1 MRTLLSRP
9 TGDVLVIL
17 FAATICLTV
26 LIAGTSLVVVRL
38 AQPDRDLTASIGALS
53 DVVNT
58 MLGLTAGFVAGR
70 TEVTREKMQTNAE
83 KDNE

>member
-1 MRTLLSRP
+1 MKTLLSRP

-26 LIAGTSLVVVRL
+26 LIAGGSLVIIRL
-38 AQPDRDLTASIGALS
+38 AQPDRDLTASVGALA

-70 TEVTREKMQTNAE
+70 TEVTREKLQENV
-83 KDNE
+83 KQDNE